1 MHSMHAYVL
10 IQTHSEVGRIAE
22 DLRAVSGVILAEDLR
37 GPFDAIA
44 LADSQ
49 SSGRFDG
56 VIAEIR
62 EVPGVARA
70 LSAPLLH
77 SSKEVRDGEA
87 AL

>member
-1 MHSMHAYVL
+1 MHAYVL

-22 DLRAVSGVILAEDLR
+22 DLRTVPGVILAEDLS
-37 GPFDAIA
+37 GPYDAIA
-44 LADSQ
+44 LASSE

-62 EVPGVARA
+62 DVPGVARA

-77 SSKEVRDGEA
+77 SSKELRDGEA
-87 AL
+87 A